1 MFDLKYEDRLL
12 AWSCL
17 RQELEVSDDPFQ
29 HVIDFYS
36 KAPRVS
42 IATDPWDKTRWPDPW
57 EMVFENQYDEFLT
70 VLGQCYSL
78 QLTDRFKG
86 SPFEIHIGIDSE
98 NSRTCYLL
106 IIEKQTVIGW
116 SDTYVDIKEIPKN
129 FESQKIY
136 TMPELQ

>member
-86 SPFEIHIGIDSE
+86 SSFEIHIGIDDKE
-98 NSRTCYLL
+98 SRTCYLL
-106 IIEKQTVIGW
+106 VVDNSTVLGW
-116 SDTYVDIKEIPKN
+116 NDTYVNLDTLPK
-129 FESQKIY
+129 SLVAQKIY
-136 TMPELQ
+136 TMPTLQ

>member
-1 MFDLKYEDRLL
+1 MFELKYEDRLL

-17 RQELEVSDDPFQ
+17 RQELETSNDPFQ

-42 IATDPWDKTRWPDPW
+42 IATDPWDETRWPDPW

-86 SPFEIHIGIDSE
+86 SSFEIHIGIDKE
-98 NSRTCYLL
+98 ESRTCYLL
-106 IIEKQTVIGW
+106 VVNNSTVLGW
-116 SDTYVDIKEIPKN
+116 NESYVNLDQLPKTL
-129 FESQKIY
+129 ESQKIY
-136 TMPELQ
+136 TMPDLQ